1 MIRLIFLISIAA
13 LFFQCTAESKHST
26 MENKTLY
33 GLNGKFIAK
42 DGKGEEL
49 SQILLEASELMKKAE
64 GCQLYVIGISKTNR
78 DEIMVSEIWNSK
90 EDHDNSLKIP
100 GVRELIGKAIPLLNE
115 NPKKGTETE
124 IIGGLGINL

>member
-1 MIRLIFLISIAA
+1 MIRLIFIISVTT
-13 LFFQCTAESKHST
+13 LFFQCTAESNHSK
-26 MENKTLY
+26 MENKSLY
-33 GLNGKFIAK
+33 GLNGKFVAK
-42 DGKGEEL
+42 DGKGQEL
-49 SQILLEASELMKKAE
+49 AQILLEASELMKKAE

-78 DEIMVSEIWNSK
+78 DEVMVSEIWDTK

-124 IIGGLGINL
+124 IIGGLGI